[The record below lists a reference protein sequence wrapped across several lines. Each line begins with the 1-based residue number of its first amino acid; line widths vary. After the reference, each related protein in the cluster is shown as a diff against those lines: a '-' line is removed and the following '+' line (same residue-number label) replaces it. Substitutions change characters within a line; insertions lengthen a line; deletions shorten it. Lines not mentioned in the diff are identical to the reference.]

1 MKLIKQKAE
10 LLPWEPG
17 IEGMYK
23 AIERVGRTCYKSED
37 KITEGSAKPF
47 VDRMIASNHLAML
60 EHGTVYLTKEVDYTS
75 SDYLGLENKYES
87 NKYTKVSYDGG
98 IIYITT
104 NLRVLVENNWLD
116 DLKYLSDPDEYHE
129 LRYSFKL
136 ITDRGVSHEL
146 VRHRV
151 FSFAQESQRYC
162 NYSKER
168 HGGEITFI
176 MPSWYD
182 ETKIP
187 IFKNPQTVIEEN
199 IVQQDENSNIFEMA
213 LRDAEIYYLDLL
225 VSGATPQEARAV
237 LPNATKTEICMTGF
251 ASDWKHFFDLRY
263 FETTGKV
270 HPDMKVLT
278 QLMYDEAEKQGILPD
293 IINIV

>member
-17 IEGMYK
+17 IEGIYK

-37 KITEGSAKPF
+37 KIAEGSAKPF

-98 IIYITT
+98 MIYITT
-104 NLRVLVENNWLD
+104 NLRVLIENGWLD
-116 DLKYLSDPDEYHE
+116 DLEYLSDPTEYHE
-129 LRYSFKL
+129 MRYSFKL

-187 IFKNPQTVIEEN
+187 IFKNPQTVIEKN
-199 IVQQDENSNIFEMA
+199 MVQQDENSNIFEMA

-270 HPDMKVLT
+270 HPDMKKLT
-278 QLMYDEAEKQGILPD
+278 QLMYSEAEKQGILSD

>member
-1 MKLIKQKAE
+1 M
-10 LLPWEPG
+10 
-17 IEGMYK
+17 
-23 AIERVGRTCYKSED
+23 
-37 KITEGSAKPF
+37 
-47 VDRMIASNHLAML
+47 
-60 EHGTVYLTKEVDYTS
+60 
-75 SDYLGLENKYES
+75 
-87 NKYTKVSYDGG
+87 
-98 IIYITT
+98 
-104 NLRVLVENNWLD
+104 
-116 DLKYLSDPDEYHE
+116 
-129 LRYSFKL
+129 
-136 ITDRGVSHEL
+136 
-146 VRHRV
+146 RV

-187 IFKNPQTVIEEN
+187 IFKNPQTIIEKN
-199 IVQQDENSNIFEMA
+199 MVQQDENSNIFEMA

-270 HPDMKVLT
+270 HPDMKKLT
-278 QLMYDEAEKQGILPD
+278 QLMYSEAEKQGILSD